1 MPVVVVLS
9 DDAIRPGR
17 RTAAPHGVGVLPG
30 SDTRANRRVDSRTG
44 VTHDRGQCCDPASD
58 SPRCRRCKRPW
69 PPSDVGEPTVGLYL
83 HGAHLVS
90 SRRIRRFMPTTGVPA
105 PQEPHKTDDR
115 RHPGRDH
122 RRPHQHSSQPH
133 APLNSDDPLLRMPKP
148 GQLVHAHRDAHD
160 RLGETRLGETRYTGS
175 NAGEG
180 LFDQPSVPRSG
191 DRGVD
196 RLVKVSRGSCRATAR
211 AMHRLTSVVAPWEG
225 VSCSAQSSI
234 PLRFSYASDRGR

>member
-1 MPVVVVLS
+1 MQTPMAAL
-9 DDAIRPGR
+9 RCGR
-17 RTAAPHGVGVLPG
+17 ADRRALFARCPPRELP
-30 SDTRANRRVDSRTG
+30 AY
-44 VTHDRGQCCDPASD
+44 PAFHADHS
-58 SPRCRRCKRPW
+58 
-69 PPSDVGEPTVGLYL
+69 
-83 HGAHLVS
+83 
-90 SRRIRRFMPTTGVPA
+90 VPA
-105 PQEPHKTDDR
+105 PQEPLKTDDR

-160 RLGETRLGETRYTGS
+160 RLGETWLGETRYTGS

-211 AMHRLTSVVAPWEG
+211 AMHRLTSVVALWEG

-234 PLRFSYASDRGR
+234 PLRFSYATDRRR